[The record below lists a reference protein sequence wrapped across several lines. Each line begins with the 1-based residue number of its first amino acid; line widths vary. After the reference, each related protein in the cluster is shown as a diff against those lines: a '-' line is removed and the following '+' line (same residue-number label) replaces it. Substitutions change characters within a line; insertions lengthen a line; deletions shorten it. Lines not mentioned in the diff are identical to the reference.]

1 MADKSE
7 KAEAMPKKKFA
18 EFLEST
24 PPSTVEGISDL
35 FFLTEEKWL
44 VSGPDLQL
52 HCSSEACQGARFFRC
67 VSNPNILRSRY
78 ANAERR
84 GRHLF
89 MTYRCSNCQ
98 DTEKTYALLVVED
111 GDRYGR
117 AAKFGEL
124 PPFGPPVPSRVIS
137 LVGPDRD
144 LFLRGRGAENQG
156 LGIGAFAYYRRVV
169 ENQKGRI
176 IAEIGKVAERLRA
189 GEEAARL
196 FQNAAKETQFSRA
209 IDQVKDAIP
218 ESLLIHGQNPLLL
231 LHSALSEWLHAH
243 TDEECLEIAQ
253 DIRIVLTELAD
264 RISQA
269 LKDEAELKQS
279 VSRLLSR
286 RTGDTSS
293 DAEGAATGRVG
304 LESDQTQQKSK

>member
-7 KAEAMPKKKFA
+7 KPVSMPKKKFA

-24 PPSTVEGISDL
+24 PPYTVEGISDL
-35 FFLTEEKWL
+35 CALDSPNWVL
-44 VSGPDLQL
+44 SAPRIQL
-52 HCSSEACQGARFFRC
+52 HCSSEACHGVRFFRC
-67 VSNPNILRSRY
+67 KSDPFIIRHFKVEPYGRY
-78 ANAERR
+78 
-84 GRHLF
+84 LF
-89 MTYRCSNCQ
+89 RTYQCSNCQ
-98 DTEKTYALLVVED
+98 KTEKTYALLVVDD
-111 GDRYGR
+111 GDGSGR
-117 AAKFGEL
+117 VVKLGEL
-124 PPFGPPVPSRVIS
+124 PPFGPPVPARVIS
-137 LVGPDRD
+137 LVGPDRE
-144 LFLRGRGAENQG
+144 LFLSGRRAESQG

-176 IAEIGKVAERLRA
+176 ITEIGKVAERLRA
-189 GEEAARL
+189 SVEVVRL

-218 ESLLIHGQNPLLL
+218 ESLLIDGQNPLTL

-243 TDEECLEIAQ
+243 TDEECLQIAQ